1 VNKWKN
7 NGESSMSS
15 ELMVSDRN
23 QGFMAVSTIEEALRV
38 SELIATSN
46 FCPTS
51 MKGKPGDI
59 LVCLQ
64 FGQELGLKPMAAI
77 QNIAVINGRPSI
89 WGDAM
94 IAVCRQSPAFEY
106 IKEDFDP
113 VTMTATCTVKRKNEP
128 EFISTFSQADAKTA
142 NLWGKAGPWTNY
154 PKRMLQ
160 MRARGFALRDCFPDL
175 LRGII
180 LKEEAEDYDTEK
192 KDYSRVVGVTVES
205 EANFKELVTED
216 HILELDDLLFE
227 LDGDI
232 KKTLEHLNIKEKKD
246 MSIQQWSEVTRQ
258 MRIKLRDKRKIESL
272 PINMHVQETMTESAK
287 EFFGE
292 DSE

>member
-1 VNKWKN
+1 
-7 NGESSMSS
+7 MSN
-15 ELMVSDRN
+15 ELMVSDSN
-23 QGFMAVSTIEEALRV
+23 QGFMAVSTIDEAIKV
-38 SELIATSN
+38 SELISNSN

-106 IKEDFDP
+106 IKEELDMS
-113 VTMTATCTVKRKNEP
+113 TMMATCIVKRRNEP
-128 EFISTFSQADAKTA
+128 EFISSFSQADAKTA
-142 NLWGKAGPWTNY
+142 GLWGKAGPWTNY

-160 MRARGFALRDCFPDL
+160 MRARGFCLRDCFPDL

-180 LKEEAEDYDTEK
+180 IKEEAEDYSSEK
-192 KDYSRVVGVTVES
+192 KDYSHAVGVTVES
-205 EANFKELVTED
+205 EANYKDLVTED
-216 HILELDDLLFE
+216 HLLELDNLVYE
-227 LDGDI
+227 LGADI
-232 KKTLEHLNIKEKKD
+232 NKTLEFLNLKEKKD
-246 MSIQQWSEVTRQ
+246 MSIQQWAEITRQ
-258 MRIKLRDKRKIESL
+258 MRIKLRDKRKSESL
-272 PINMHVQETMTESAK
+272 AINLHVQESMTDAAK

-292 DSE
+292 NSE

>member
-1 VNKWKN
+1 
-7 NGESSMSS
+7 MSN

-23 QGFMAVSTIEEALRV
+23 QGFMAVSTIEEAIKV
-38 SELIATSN
+38 SELISNSN

-94 IAVCRQSPAFEY
+94 IAVCRQSPSFEY
-106 IKEDFDP
+106 IKEELDMA
-113 VTMTATCTVKRKNEP
+113 TMTATCIVKRKNEP
-128 EFISTFSQADAKTA
+128 EFISSFSQADAKTA
-142 NLWGKAGPWTNY
+142 NLWGKAGPWTQY

-160 MRARGFALRDCFPDL
+160 MRARGFCLRDCFPDL

-180 LKEEAEDYDTEK
+180 IKEEAEDYPTEK
-192 KDYSRVVGVTVES
+192 KDYSRAVGVTVDQSADFVELINDDQIS
-205 EANFKELVTED
+205 ELHSLAEALGAN
-216 HILELDDLLFE
+216 LELTCQHLKIKTVDDMSTQQWAEVMRQF
-227 LDGDI
+227 
-232 KKTLEHLNIKEKKD
+232 EKKLAKK
-246 MSIQQWSEVTRQ
+246 QKT
-258 MRIKLRDKRKIESL
+258 ESL
-272 PINMHVQETMTESAK
+272 AINLHVQETMSDAAK

-292 DSE
+292 GSE

>member
-1 VNKWKN
+1 
-7 NGESSMSS
+7 
-15 ELMVSDRN
+15 MVSDRN
-23 QGFMAVSTIEEALRV
+23 QGFMAVSTIDEAIKV
-38 SELIATSN
+38 SELISNSN

-94 IAVCRQSPAFEY
+94 IAVCRQSPSWEY
-106 IKEDFDP
+106 IKETFD
-113 VTMTATCTVKRKNEP
+113 VSTMTAACVVKRKGEP
-128 EFISTFSQADAKTA
+128 EFVSTFSQADAKTA
-142 NLWGKAGPWTNY
+142 GLWDKVGPWKQY

-180 LKEEAEDYDTEK
+180 IKEEAEDYPSEK
-192 KDYSRVVGVTVES
+192 KDYSRAVGVTVDQS
-205 EANFKELVTED
+205 ADFVELVNDEQISELHSLAD
-216 HILELDDLLFE
+216 ALGANLEITCQHLKIKTVDDMSTQQWAEVMRQF
-227 LDGDI
+227 
-232 KKTLEHLNIKEKKD
+232 EKKLAKK
-246 MSIQQWSEVTRQ
+246 QKTEN
-258 MRIKLRDKRKIESL
+258 LA
-272 PINMHVQETMTESAK
+272 INLHVQESMTDAAK